1 MTSKS
6 CGGLLEDRDARDD
19 DGLVN
24 DNDDDGTDDSD
35 DIDRNDDEGVLMV
48 CREGYRSVYP
58 PPLSYVAL
66 NHATPPTVMHPMF
79 SPRP

>member
-24 DNDDDGTDDSD
+24 DNDYDGMDDSD
-35 DIDRNDDEGVLMV
+35 IYYDEVFVCLFVTENDHF
-48 CREGYRSVYP
+48 
-58 PPLSYVAL
+58 PLPSWAPQAQSELLARPAL
-66 NHATPPTVMHPMF
+66 A
-79 SPRP
+79 

>member
-24 DNDDDGTDDSD
+24 DNDDEDDD
-35 DIDRNDDEGVLMV
+35 DLNDQAIKLDNT
-48 CREGYRSVYP
+48 S
-58 PPLSYVAL
+58 
-66 NHATPPTVMHPMF
+66 
-79 SPRP
+79 

>member
-24 DNDDDGTDDSD
+24 DNDDDGMDDSD
-35 DIDRNDDEGVLMV
+35 IYIMMKCLSV
-48 CREGYRSVYP
+48 C
-58 PPLSYVAL
+58 L
-66 NHATPPTVMHPMF
+66 
-79 SPRP
+79 